1 MLVRRVVLNSA
12 CNCLGRRS
20 LASEGRRLA
29 DRLLFFGKYKYMHFL
44 AALEILSNIRHIKG
58 ISMLYFSTCIVFC
71 CFSLCCLYCCQNWLS
86 GLLSR
91 LVVSIVVISSPSA
104 SSVSIF
110 GIFFLNTVFP
120 DSVGCWP
127 KNNKTVTIIYYS

>member
-44 AALEILSNIRHIKG
+44 A
-58 ISMLYFSTCIVFC
+58 
-71 CFSLCCLYCCQNWLS
+71 
-86 GLLSR
+86 
-91 LVVSIVVISSPSA
+91 
-104 SSVSIF
+104 
-110 GIFFLNTVFP
+110 GIFFFKHCLPRFSWLLAEEQQNGDHYLLFLIFCT
-120 DSVGCWP
+120 
-127 KNNKTVTIIYYS
+127 

>member
-44 AALEILSNIRHIKG
+44 AALEILSNIRHIKD
-58 ISMLYFSTCIVFC
+58 ISMFYFSTCIVSVAFDFFVYIVVKIGC
-71 CFSLCCLYCCQNWLS
+71 QDCCQDWLS
-86 GLLSR
+86 IL
-91 LVVSIVVISSPSA
+91 
-104 SSVSIF
+104 
-110 GIFFLNTVFP
+110 
-120 DSVGCWP
+120 
-127 KNNKTVTIIYYS
+127 

>member
-110 GIFFLNTVFP
+110 GIFPHDTQKVKVKVKVKPLMWILFF
-120 DSVGCWP
+120 C
-127 KNNKTVTIIYYS
+127 